1 MRIARRLALGR
12 LISLTG
18 GSAAYIALIAAV
30 YDQTGSAAWVS
41 AALFAGVVGT
51 VLAAPFAG
59 WLGDHYDR
67 RAVMVAADLAAAA
80 VATAMA
86 LTGEPAA
93 LVVLL
98 GLSAVAQSPF
108 EPASAAAI
116 PNLVAPSDV
125 ARANSLVAATGSAGY
140 LVGPLLGGVVLGLS
154 ASPATLFAVDAA
166 TFVVS
171 AILVASV
178 RTPFGRG
185 ATAEHPGVLAG
196 ARVILDERS
205 LRLVVG
211 AGMASLVGIGI
222 VHVAAYPL
230 STELDAG
237 TEGYGAMTA
246 LVGGRRRAR
255 RDPRRPGAPGRS
267 RARPGR
273 RVRHAGRRPRDRG
286 RRSGDRGCAR
296 WPGARR
302 RRRRHGRRRDDDV
315 DAEPLAR
322 RGPQPRLRGAG
333 RRGPRGLHRGSSRR
347 RPDRRAGERARSVRV
362 RGGLRSRRRPDRR
375 AAFHSGKGCGKPLGG
390 DELGSRPHH
399 AGEAWNRRDRV
410 PPGAP
415 LDVCLEPRRPVGAC
429 VDSVD
434 RPREAVGDHAGCD
447 RCVGRRRA
455 VEPPHDPAC
464 AVGVVDRERVLEPG
478 AEDDG
483 FQAARADGVGDRAEI
498 EQAAEQDLV
507 APRHR
512 LEDRPR
518 AVGGRENRR
527 GRLRFQEFPR

>member
-1 MRIARRLALGR
+1 MWIARRLALGR

-18 GSAAYIALIAAV
+18 GGAAYIALIAAV

-41 AALFAGVVGT
+41 AALFSGVVGT

-80 VATAMA
+80 VSTAMA

-98 GLSAVAQSPF
+98 GVSAVAQSPF

-140 LVGPLLGGVVLGLS
+140 LVGPLLGGVVLGLG
-154 ASPATLFAVDAA
+154 ASPAALFGVDAA

-196 ARVILDERS
+196 ARVILGERS

-246 LVGGRRRAR
+246 LVGGGGGVGAILAAR
-255 RDPRRPGAPGRS
+255 
-267 RARPGR
+267 
-273 RVRHAGRRPRDRG
+273 V
-286 RRSGDRGCAR
+286 
-296 WPGARR
+296 
-302 RRRRHGRRRDDDV
+302 
-315 DAEPLAR
+315 L
-322 RGPQPRLRGAG
+322 
-333 RRGPRGLHRGSSRR
+333 
-347 RPDRRAGERARSVRV
+347 RAG
-362 RGGLRSRRRPDRR
+362 P
-375 AAFHSGKGCGKPLGG
+375 
-390 DELGSRPHH
+390 
-399 AGEAWNRRDRV
+399 
-410 PPGAP
+410 
-415 LDVCLEPRRPVGAC
+415 
-429 VDSVD
+429 
-434 RPREAVGDHAGCD
+434 
-447 RCVGRRRA
+447 
-455 VEPPHDPAC
+455 
-464 AVGVVDRERVLEPG
+464 ERVLVAAFAAQAGGLLIAGG
-478 AEDDG
+478 APVI
-483 FQAARADGVGDRAEI
+483 A
-498 EQAAEQDLV
+498 V
-507 APRHR
+507 A
-512 LEDRPR
+512 LGGLALAG
-518 AVGGRENRR
+518 AVGGMGDVATTTLMQSRSRDEVRSRVFAAQDGAAHVAYTVAALAGGLIVELASAR
-527 GRLRFQEFPR
+527 GAFACAAACAAAGALIAVWLSTVEKAVEKP

>member
-1 MRIARRLALGR
+1 MWIARRLALGR

-18 GSAAYIALIAAV
+18 GGAAYIALIAAV

-41 AALFAGVVGT
+41 AALFSGVVGT

-80 VATAMA
+80 VSTAMA

-98 GLSAVAQSPF
+98 GVSAVAQSPF

-140 LVGPLLGGVVLGLS
+140 LVGPLLGGVVLGLG
-154 ASPATLFAVDAA
+154 ASPAALFGVDAA
-166 TFVVS
+166 T
-171 AILVASV
+171 ILVASV

-196 ARVILDERS
+196 ARVILGERS

-246 LVGGRRRAR
+246 LVGG
-255 RDPRRPGAPGRS
+255 
-267 RARPGR
+267 
-273 RVRHAGRRPRDRG
+273 
-286 RRSGDRGCAR
+286 
-296 WPGARR
+296 
-302 RRRRHGRRRDDDV
+302 
-315 DAEPLAR
+315 
-322 RGPQPRLRGAG
+322 
-333 RRGPRGLHRGSSRR
+333 
-347 RPDRRAGERARSVRV
+347 
-362 RGGLRSRRRPDRR
+362 GG
-375 AAFHSGKGCGKPLGG
+375 
-390 DELGSRPHH
+390 
-399 AGEAWNRRDRV
+399 
-410 PPGAP
+410 
-415 LDVCLEPRRPVGAC
+415 
-429 VDSVD
+429 
-434 RPREAVGDHAGCD
+434 
-447 RCVGRRRA
+447 
-455 VEPPHDPAC
+455 
-464 AVGVVDRERVLEPG
+464 
-478 AEDDG
+478 
-483 FQAARADGVGDRAEI
+483 
-498 EQAAEQDLV
+498 
-507 APRHR
+507 
-512 LEDRPR
+512 
-518 AVGGRENRR
+518 
-527 GRLRFQEFPR
+527 

>member
-116 PNLVAPSDV
+116 PNFVAPSDV

-140 LVGPLLGGVVLGLS
+140 LVGPLLGGVVLGLG
-154 ASPATLFAVDAA
+154 ASPAALFAVDAA

-246 LVGGRRRAR
+246 LVGGGGVLGAILAAR
-255 RDPRRPGAPGRS
+255 
-267 RARPGR
+267 
-273 RVRHAGRRPRDRG
+273 V
-286 RRSGDRGCAR
+286 
-296 WPGARR
+296 
-302 RRRRHGRRRDDDV
+302 
-315 DAEPLAR
+315 L
-322 RGPQPRLRGAG
+322 
-333 RRGPRGLHRGSSRR
+333 
-347 RPDRRAGERARSVRV
+347 RAG
-362 RGGLRSRRRPDRR
+362 P
-375 AAFHSGKGCGKPLGG
+375 
-390 DELGSRPHH
+390 
-399 AGEAWNRRDRV
+399 
-410 PPGAP
+410 
-415 LDVCLEPRRPVGAC
+415 
-429 VDSVD
+429 
-434 RPREAVGDHAGCD
+434 
-447 RCVGRRRA
+447 
-455 VEPPHDPAC
+455 
-464 AVGVVDRERVLEPG
+464 ERVLVAAFAAQAGGLVIAGG
-478 AEDDG
+478 APVI
-483 FQAARADGVGDRAEI
+483 A
-498 EQAAEQDLV
+498 V
-507 APRHR
+507 A
-512 LEDRPR
+512 LGGLALAG
-518 AVGGRENRR
+518 AVGGMGDVATTTLMQSRSRDEVRSRVFAAQDGAAHLAYTVAALAGGLIVELVSARGAFACAAACAAGGALIAVRLSTVEKTVEN
-527 GRLRFQEFPR
+527 P

>member
-1 MRIARRLALGR
+1 MWIARRLALGR

-18 GSAAYIALIAAV
+18 GGAAYIALIAAV

-41 AALFAGVVGT
+41 AALFSGVVGT

-80 VATAMA
+80 VSTAMA

-98 GLSAVAQSPF
+98 GVSAVAQSPF

-140 LVGPLLGGVVLGLS
+140 LVGPLLGGVVLGLG
-154 ASPATLFAVDAA
+154 ASPAALFG
-166 TFVVS
+166 VS

-196 ARVILDERS
+196 ARVILGERS

-211 AGMASLVGIGI
+211 AGMASLVGTGI

-246 LVGGRRRAR
+246 LVGGGGGVGAILAAR
-255 RDPRRPGAPGRS
+255 
-267 RARPGR
+267 
-273 RVRHAGRRPRDRG
+273 V
-286 RRSGDRGCAR
+286 
-296 WPGARR
+296 
-302 RRRRHGRRRDDDV
+302 
-315 DAEPLAR
+315 L
-322 RGPQPRLRGAG
+322 
-333 RRGPRGLHRGSSRR
+333 
-347 RPDRRAGERARSVRV
+347 RAG
-362 RGGLRSRRRPDRR
+362 P
-375 AAFHSGKGCGKPLGG
+375 
-390 DELGSRPHH
+390 
-399 AGEAWNRRDRV
+399 
-410 PPGAP
+410 
-415 LDVCLEPRRPVGAC
+415 
-429 VDSVD
+429 
-434 RPREAVGDHAGCD
+434 
-447 RCVGRRRA
+447 
-455 VEPPHDPAC
+455 
-464 AVGVVDRERVLEPG
+464 ERVLVAAFAAQAGGLLIAGG
-478 AEDDG
+478 APVI
-483 FQAARADGVGDRAEI
+483 A
-498 EQAAEQDLV
+498 V
-507 APRHR
+507 A
-512 LEDRPR
+512 LGGLALAG
-518 AVGGRENRR
+518 AVGGMGDVATTTLMQSRSRDEVRSRVFAAQDGAAHVAYTVAALAGGLIVELASAR
-527 GRLRFQEFPR
+527 GAFACAAACAAAGALIAVWLSTVEKAVEKP

>member
-18 GSAAYIALIAAV
+18 GGAAYIALIAAV

-41 AALFAGVVGT
+41 AALFSGVVGT

-67 RAVMVAADLAAAA
+67 RTVMVAADLAAAA
-80 VATAMA
+80 ISTAMA

-98 GLSAVAQSPF
+98 GISAVAQSPF

-140 LVGPLLGGVVLGLS
+140 LVGPLLGGVVLGLG
-154 ASPATLFAVDAA
+154 ASPAALFG
-166 TFVVS
+166 VVS

-246 LVGGRRRAR
+246 LVGGGGVLGAILAARVLRAGPER
-255 RDPRRPGAPGRS
+255 VLVAAFAAQAGGLLIAGGAPVIAVAVGGL
-267 RARPGR
+267 AL
-273 RVRHAGRRPRDRG
+273 A
-286 RRSGDRGCAR
+286 
-296 WPGARR
+296 R
-302 RRRRHGRRRDDDV
+302 RRRRHGRRCDDDA

-333 RRGPRGLHRGSSRR
+333 RRCTRRLHRGSSRR
-347 RPDRRAGERARSVRV
+347 RPDRRARERARRVRV
-362 RGGLRSRRRPDRR
+362 RGGLRGRRCPDRR
-375 AAFHSGKGCGKPLGG
+375 AAFHSGKGCGTPLGG
-390 DELGSRPHH
+390 DDLGGRPDH

-410 PPGAP
+410 HARAP
-415 LDVCLEPRRPVGAC
+415 LDVCLEPGRPVGAC
-429 VDSVD
+429 VDAVD
-434 RPREAVGDHAGCD
+434 RPPEPVGDHAGCD
-447 RCVGRRRA
+447 RGVGRRCA
-455 VEPPHDPAC
+455 VEPPHDAAC
-464 AVGVVDRERVLEPG
+464 AVGVVDRECPLEPG
-478 AEDDG
+478 AEHDG
-483 FQAARADGVGDRAEI
+483 VQAARADGVGDGAEV
-498 EQAAEQDLV
+498 EQAAEQDLL

-512 LEDRPR
+512 LQDRPR

-527 GRLRFQEFPR
+527 GRLRLQELPR